1 MKSSITVQL
10 FCEKCGV
17 LYFYETYN
25 KRAIVKAKAV
35 EKKER
40 FDENLTCGKCRDKME
55 EKQ

>member
-1 MKSSITVQL
+1 MNSSVTVQL
-10 FCEKCGV
+10 FCEQCRV

-25 KRAIVKAKAV
+25 KRAIAKAKAV

-40 FDENLTCGKCRDKME
+40 FDENFTCGKCRDKME